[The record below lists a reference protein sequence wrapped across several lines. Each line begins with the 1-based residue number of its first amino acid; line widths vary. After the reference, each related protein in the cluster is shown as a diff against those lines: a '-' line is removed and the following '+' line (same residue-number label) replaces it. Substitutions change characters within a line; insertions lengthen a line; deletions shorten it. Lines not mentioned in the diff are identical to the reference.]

1 MKSISDEVTFVT
13 SVLGLGAYNNVVN
26 VTFGTFL
33 WTPEDRKE
41 GDKDKIKVDPDPAIS
56 CRLRMDEACAIS
68 LRDMLLKRYP
78 LEAGVAAAANGADER
93 PEAGKTH

>member
-13 SVLGLGAYNNVVN
+13 SVLGLGGYNNVVN
-26 VTFGTFL
+26 LTFCTFL
-33 WTPEDRKE
+33 WTPEDGKPGE
-41 GDKDKIKVDPDPAIS
+41 QLKVDPDPVIS
-56 CRLRMDEACAIS
+56 CRLRMDDACAIA
-68 LRDMLLKRYP
+68 LRDVLIKRYP